1 MSLMN
6 EIRKS
11 FGQQVAIEARF
22 LLVGENFLEDIGLDV
37 DFRYDTENP
46 KEWGVLD
53 FRQNSFNLA
62 APSNTGITGSLVSPI
77 AGDFGVL
84 SSMGIIGGYGNI
96 LTDLQVN
103 FLVRAT
109 QAHRDSKALT
119 APKVTV
125 LSGESATLQ
134 VLRFQ
139 RYPYEI
145 ELDIEDIGDQGDFR
159 WNVEYEEGTIVS
171 GSLLNITPTIMH
183 DKKHVLLNIV
193 SQLTEFLGFQRFDI
207 ELPIL
212 GAGVP
217 TVGENIYTVELP
229 ETEISRVQT
238 RVSVPD
244 GGTLLLGG
252 QKLTAET
259 EVEAGVPVLS
269 KIPILG
275 RLFTNRSTVKDSKVL
290 LILVKPTIILQE
302 ETEAK
307 AIAAM
312 EGAF

>member
-1 MSLMN
+1 
-6 EIRKS
+6 
-11 FGQQVAIEARF
+11 
-22 LLVGENFLEDIGLDV
+22 
-37 DFRYDTENP
+37 
-46 KEWGVLD
+46 
-53 FRQNSFNLA
+53 
-62 APSNTGITGSLVSPI
+62 
-77 AGDFGVL
+77 
-84 SSMGIIGGYGNI
+84 
-96 LTDLQVN
+96 
-103 FLVRAT
+103 
-109 QAHRDSKALT
+109 
-119 APKVTV
+119 
-125 LSGESATLQ
+125 
-134 VLRFQ
+134 
-139 RYPYEI
+139 
-145 ELDIEDIGDQGDFR
+145 
-159 WNVEYEEGTIVS
+159 
-171 GSLLNITPTIMH
+171 
-183 DKKHVLLNIV
+183 
-193 SQLTEFLGFQRFDI
+193 
-207 ELPIL
+207 
-212 GAGVP
+212 VP